1 MSSAPNSPSP
11 ETPVE
16 PGQADMAYMREQLFS
31 PQWRPF
37 MASLMLELFGNFDTE
52 EACGFLRQ
60 IGARMGAEIRLR
72 KHRNLEELEAGVNEA
87 LAALSWGYA
96 RLNLSG
102 SEIEIVHRAYPD
114 LGQAHPART
123 AWRMGYAA
131 ILEGLYTTWLQLQGG
146 GHNMRAKAA
155 PEGTEAAAVTLY
167 FGV

>member
-102 SEIEIVHRAYPD
+102 SEIEIVSPCTCVPPGQVLQCCGAPMKPTIGGSIN
-114 LGQAHPART
+114 LGD
-123 AWRMGYAA
+123 
-131 ILEGLYTTWLQLQGG
+131 E
-146 GHNMRAKAA
+146 
-155 PEGTEAAAVTLY
+155 
-167 FGV
+167 